1 MPFAALCVCGD
12 DADGRY
18 VFTRVAVEPLQ
29 AIGVADTF
37 DESSAGGSDT
47 E

>member
-12 DADGRY
+12 GANSRQA
-18 VFTRVAVEPLQ
+18 FTRVAVEPLQ
-29 AIGVADTF
+29 AIGVADTL
-37 DESSAGGSDT
+37 DEGSAGGSDT